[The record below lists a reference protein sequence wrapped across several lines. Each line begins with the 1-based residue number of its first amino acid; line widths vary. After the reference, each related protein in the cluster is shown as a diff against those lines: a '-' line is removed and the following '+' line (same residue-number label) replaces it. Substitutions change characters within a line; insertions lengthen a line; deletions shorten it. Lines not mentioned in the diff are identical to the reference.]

1 MRRPFSMIQQCAL
14 LIWGFK
20 MSQFITAI
28 LTSLS
33 SGAIY
38 ALMSLALVLVWRSTR
53 VVNFA
58 QAGQAVLTTYIGYA
72 VIQKTGSYWIALIV
86 AVISG
91 ALIGAIIDR
100 FFMRPIFKRITSGPI
115 VMIAPVVATLGL
127 LGIIQAIIGLIWG
140 LTNQSIETPV
150 SNAGLNINGTV
161 VAFSLYNALVLAIV
175 TLVMVLLTLLFQ
187 KTNIGLA
194 LRASAY
200 SPEIAKLSG
209 IKVDAVRTLGWAISG
224 AAGGLAGMLY
234 IPNTYL
240 YPNAMDVL
248 LVFGFIAA
256 VIGGLE
262 SMAGAVAGAMVLGFA
277 INFSTS
283 YISTKLVFP
292 TAFVVLILVLLVRPS
307 GLFAAKKG
315 RSA

>member
-1 MRRPFSMIQQCAL
+1 M
-14 LIWGFK
+14 
-20 MSQFITAI
+20 
-28 LTSLS
+28 SLS
-33 SGAIY
+33 
-38 ALMSLALVLVWRSTR
+38 LVLVWRSTR

-72 VIQKTGSYWIALIV
+72 VIQKTGSYWIALVV

-100 FFMRPIFKRITSGPI
+100 FFMRPIFKRVTTGPI

-127 LGIIQAIIGLIWG
+127 LGIIQAIIGFIWG
-140 LTNQSIETPV
+140 LTNQSIEPPV

-161 VAFSLYNALVLAIV
+161 VAFSLYNLLVLVIITV
-175 TLVMVLLTLLFQ
+175 VMILLTLLFQ

-224 AAGGLAGMLY
+224 AASGLAGMLY
-234 IPNTYL
+234 IPNNYL

-256 VIGGLE
+256 VIGGLD

-277 INFSTS
+277 INFSTT
-283 YISTKLVFP
+283 YISTTLVFP
-292 TAFVVLILVLLVRPS
+292 TAFLVLILVLLVKPS

>member
-1 MRRPFSMIQQCAL
+1 M
-14 LIWGFK
+14 
-20 MSQFITAI
+20 
-28 LTSLS
+28 SLS
-33 SGAIY
+33 
-38 ALMSLALVLVWRSTR
+38 LVLVWRSTR

-72 VIQKTGSYWIALIV
+72 VIQKTGSYWIALVV

-100 FFMRPIFKRITSGPI
+100 FFMRPIFKRVTSGPI

-127 LGIIQAIIGLIWG
+127 LGIIQAIIGFIWG

-161 VAFSLYNALVLAIV
+161 VAFSLFNLLVLVIV

-224 AAGGLAGMLY
+224 AASGLAGMLY

-256 VIGGLE
+256 VIGGLD

-277 INFSTS
+277 INFSTT
-283 YISTKLVFP
+283 YISTTMVFP
-292 TAFVVLILVLLVRPS
+292 TAFLVLILVLLVKPS

>member
-1 MRRPFSMIQQCAL
+1 MN
-14 LIWGFK
+14 
-20 MSQFITAI
+20 QFITAV

-72 VIQKTGSYWIALIV
+72 VIQKTGSYWLALVV

-140 LTNQSIETPV
+140 LTNQSIDTPV

-161 VAFSLYNALVLAIV
+161 VAFSLYNALVLVIV
-175 TLVMVLLTLLFQ
+175 TSVMLLLTLLFQ

-209 IKVDAVRTLGWAISG
+209 IKVDAVRTLGWAIAG
-224 AAGGLAGMLY
+224 AAGGMAGMLY

-262 SMAGAVAGAMVLGFA
+262 SLAGAVAGAMVLGFA
-277 INFSTS
+277 INFSTT
-283 YISTKLVFP
+283 YVSTKLVFP
-292 TAFVVLILVLLVRPS
+292 TAFVVLILVLLIKPS

>member
-1 MRRPFSMIQQCAL
+1 M
-14 LIWGFK
+14 
-20 MSQFITAI
+20 QFTTAV

-38 ALMSLALVLVWRSTR
+38 ALMSIALVLVWRSTR

-58 QAGQAVLTTYIGYA
+58 QAGQAVLTTYIGYE
-72 VIQKTGSYWIALIV
+72 VIQRTGSYWIALVAAIV
-86 AVISG
+86 SG
-91 ALIGAIIDR
+91 ALIGAFIDR
-100 FFMRPIFKRITSGPI
+100 FFMRPIFKRVTSGPI
-115 VMIAPVVATLGL
+115 VLIAPVVATLGL
-127 LGIIQAIIGLIWG
+127 LGIIQAIIGIVW
-140 LTNQSIETPV
+140 
-150 SNAGLNINGTV
+150 GLNIQSIQTPVANDGFNVNGTV
-161 VAFSLYNALVLAIV
+161 IAFSLFNAFVLGTV
-175 TLVMVLLTLLFQ
+175 TLTMILLTLLFQ

-209 IKVDAVRTLGWAISG
+209 IRVDAVRTLGWAIAG

-234 IPNTYL
+234 IPGASL
-240 YPNAMDVL
+240 DPNAMDIL

-277 INFSTS
+277 INFATT
-283 YISTKLVFP
+283 YISTTLVFL
-292 TAFVVLILVLLVRPS
+292 TAFAILILVLLIRPS
-307 GLFAAKKG
+307 GLFASKKS

>member
-1 MRRPFSMIQQCAL
+1 MN
-14 LIWGFK
+14 
-20 MSQFITAI
+20 QFITAV

-38 ALMSLALVLVWRSTR
+38 ALMSLSLVLVWRSTR

-72 VIQKTGSYWIALIV
+72 VIQKTGSYWIALVV

-100 FFMRPIFKRITSGPI
+100 FFMRPIFKRVTSGPI

-127 LGIIQAIIGLIWG
+127 LGIIQAIIGFVWG

-161 VAFSLYNALVLAIV
+161 VAFSLYNLLVLVIV
-175 TLVMVLLTLLFQ
+175 TLVMILLTLLFQ

-224 AAGGLAGMLY
+224 AASGLAGMLY

-256 VIGGLE
+256 VIGGLD

-277 INFSTS
+277 INFSTT
-283 YISTKLVFP
+283 YISTTLVFP
-292 TAFVVLILVLLVRPS
+292 TAFVVLILVLLVKPS

>member
-1 MRRPFSMIQQCAL
+1 MT
-14 LIWGFK
+14 
-20 MSQFITAI
+20 QFITAV

-38 ALMSLALVLVWRSTR
+38 ALMALALVLVWRSTR

-58 QAGQAVLTTYIGYA
+58 QAGQAVLTTYIGYE
-72 VIQKTGSYWIALIV
+72 VIQRTGSYWIALV
-86 AVISG
+86 AAIISG
-91 ALIGAIIDR
+91 AIIGALIDR
-100 FFMRPIFKRITSGPI
+100 FFMRPIFKRVTSGPI
-115 VMIAPVVATLGL
+115 VLIAPVVATLGL
-127 LGIIQAIIGLIWG
+127 LGIIEAIIGVVWG
-140 LTNQSIETPV
+140 LNNQSIEPPV
-150 SNAGLNINGTV
+150 SNAGLNVNGTV
-161 VAFSLYNALVLAIV
+161 IAFSLFNVFVLGSVAIA
-175 TLVMVLLTLLFQ
+175 MILLTLLFQ

-200 SPEIAKLSG
+200 SPEISKLSG
-209 IKVDAVRTLGWAISG
+209 IRVDAVRTLGWAISG

-234 IPNTYL
+234 VPSTYL
-240 YPNAMDVL
+240 FPNVMDIL

-262 SMAGAVAGAMVLGFA
+262 SMVGAVAGAMVLGFA
-277 INFSTS
+277 INFVAS
-283 YISTKLVFP
+283 YISTALVFP

-307 GLFAAKKG
+307 GLFAGKKG

>member
-1 MRRPFSMIQQCAL
+1 M
-14 LIWGFK
+14 
-20 MSQFITAI
+20 QFTTAV

-38 ALMSLALVLVWRSTR
+38 ALMSIALVLVWRSTR

-58 QAGQAVLTTYIGYA
+58 QAGQAVLTTYIGYE
-72 VIQKTGSYWIALIV
+72 VIQRTGSYWIALVAAIV
-86 AVISG
+86 SG
-91 ALIGAIIDR
+91 ALIGAFIDR
-100 FFMRPIFKRITSGPI
+100 FFMRPIFKRVTSGPI
-115 VMIAPVVATLGL
+115 VLIAPVVATLGL
-127 LGIIQAIIGLIWG
+127 LGIIQAIIGIVW
-140 LTNQSIETPV
+140 
-150 SNAGLNINGTV
+150 GLNIQSIQTPVANDGFNVNGTV
-161 VAFSLYNALVLAIV
+161 IAFSLFNAFVLGTV
-175 TLVMVLLTLLFQ
+175 TLTMILLTLLFQ

-209 IKVDAVRTLGWAISG
+209 IRVDAVRTLGWAIAG

-234 IPNTYL
+234 IPGASL
-240 YPNAMDVL
+240 DPNAMDIL

-277 INFSTS
+277 INFATTYVST
-283 YISTKLVFP
+283 TLVFL
-292 TAFVVLILVLLVRPS
+292 TAFAILILVLLIRPS
-307 GLFAAKKG
+307 GLFASKKS

>member
-1 MRRPFSMIQQCAL
+1 MN
-14 LIWGFK
+14 
-20 MSQFITAI
+20 QFITAV

-38 ALMSLALVLVWRSTR
+38 ALMSLSLVLVWRSTR

-72 VIQKTGSYWIALIV
+72 VIQKTGSYWIALVV
-86 AVISG
+86 AVVSG

-100 FFMRPIFKRITSGPI
+100 FFMRPIFKRVTSGPI

-127 LGIIQAIIGLIWG
+127 LGIIQAIIGFIWG

-161 VAFSLYNALVLAIV
+161 VAFSLFNLLVLVIV

-224 AAGGLAGMLY
+224 AASGLAGMLY

-256 VIGGLE
+256 VIGGLD

-277 INFSTS
+277 INFSTT
-283 YISTKLVFP
+283 YISTTMVFP
-292 TAFVVLILVLLVRPS
+292 TAFVVLILVLLVKPS

>member
-1 MRRPFSMIQQCAL
+1 MN
-14 LIWGFK
+14 
-20 MSQFITAI
+20 QFITAI

-38 ALMSLALVLVWRSTR
+38 ALMSLSLVLVWRSTR

-72 VIQKTGSYWIALIV
+72 VIQKTGSYWIALVV

-100 FFMRPIFKRITSGPI
+100 FFMRPIFKRVTSGPI

-127 LGIIQAIIGLIWG
+127 LGIIQAIIGFIWG

-161 VAFSLYNALVLAIV
+161 VAFSLFNLLVLVIV

-224 AAGGLAGMLY
+224 AASGLAGMLY

-256 VIGGLE
+256 VIGGLD

-277 INFSTS
+277 INFSTT
-283 YISTKLVFP
+283 YISTTLVFP
-292 TAFVVLILVLLVRPS
+292 TAFLVLILVLLVKPS

>member
-1 MRRPFSMIQQCAL
+1 MN
-14 LIWGFK
+14 
-20 MSQFITAI
+20 QFITAV

-72 VIQKTGSYWIALIV
+72 VIQKTGSYWIALLV
-86 AVISG
+86 AVITG
-91 ALIGAIIDR
+91 ALIGSVIDR
-100 FFMRPIFKRITSGPI
+100 FFMRPIFKRITAGPI

-127 LGIIQAIIGLIWG
+127 LGIIQAIIGFIWG

-161 VAFSLYNALVLAIV
+161 VAFSLYNALVLVIV
-175 TLVMVLLTLLFQ
+175 TVVMILLTLLFQ

-209 IKVDAVRTLGWAISG
+209 IKVDAVRTLGWAIAG
-224 AAGGLAGMLY
+224 AASGLAGMLY

-262 SMAGAVAGAMVLGFA
+262 SLAGAVAGAMVLGFA
-277 INFSTS
+277 INFATT
-283 YISTKLVFP
+283 YISTTIVFP
-292 TAFVVLILVLLVRPS
+292 TAFVVLLLVLLVRPS

>member
-1 MRRPFSMIQQCAL
+1 MIQQCAL
-14 LIWGFK
+14 LIWDFK
-20 MSQFITAI
+20 MNQFITAV

-72 VIQKTGSYWIALIV
+72 VIQKTGSYWIALVV

-127 LGIIQAIIGLIWG
+127 LGIIQAIIGFIWG

-161 VAFSLYNALVLAIV
+161 VAFSLYNALVLAMV
-175 TLVMVLLTLLFQ
+175 TAVMILLTLLFQ
-187 KTNIGLA
+187 KSNIGLA

-209 IKVDAVRTLGWAISG
+209 IKVDAVRTLGWAIAG
-224 AAGGLAGMLY
+224 AAGGMAGMLY

-262 SMAGAVAGAMVLGFA
+262 SLAGSVAGAMVLGFA
-277 INFSTS
+277 INFSTT

-292 TAFVVLILVLLVRPS
+292 TAFVVLILVLLIKPS

>member
-1 MRRPFSMIQQCAL
+1 MN
-14 LIWGFK
+14 
-20 MSQFITAI
+20 QFITAI

-38 ALMSLALVLVWRSTR
+38 ALMSLSLVLVWRSTR

-72 VIQKTGSYWIALIV
+72 VIQKTGSYWIALVV

-100 FFMRPIFKRITSGPI
+100 FFMRPIFKRVTSGPI

-127 LGIIQAIIGLIWG
+127 LGIIQAIIGFIWG

-150 SNAGLNINGTV
+150 SNSGLNINGTV
-161 VAFSLYNALVLAIV
+161 VAFSLFNLLVLVIV

-224 AAGGLAGMLY
+224 AASGLAGMLY

-256 VIGGLE
+256 VIGGLD

-277 INFSTS
+277 INFSTT
-283 YISTKLVFP
+283 YISTTMVFP
-292 TAFVVLILVLLVRPS
+292 TAFLVLILVLLVKPS